1 MVLEN
6 KKLLTFVYRFMTN
19 SFLKIIAF
27 VTTGFFVACVSK
39 EKPDE
44 FVELKSDTAVLKAV
58 EKTSESAENVFNS
71 LPDRSEI
78 LRLVAEN
85 KLEYDTRVL
94 NQPELVKNYNTESY
108 IALNLGVYGSDLS
121 VANVF
126 DQTQESILFLK
137 CVNSLAGRLGVNGV
151 FDQTLFDRLDAQRS
165 NKDSLLQ
172 IITFAFKETDKI
184 LKANKRPATSS
195 LIIAGVWI
203 EGFYTSCQIVKNT
216 PSEGIVKAI
225 IKHKETLDNIIVL
238 LGQSNLNK
246 DAMFVLNDM
255 VTISGIMSDIISQG
269 SDLKYTYESIALAD
283 EAITRLRNKVVTA
296 S

>member
-1 MVLEN
+1 MVKAFFKISILAVA
-6 KKLLTFVYRFMTN
+6 TI
-19 SFLKIIAF
+19 FLSCDSA
-27 VTTGFFVACVSK
+27 

-44 FVELKSDTAVLKAV
+44 FIEVKSDSTVIRAV
-58 EKTSESAENVFNS
+58 EKTKQSAEHVFNS
-71 LPDRSEI
+71 LPDRGEI
-78 LRLVAEN
+78 LKLVAEN
-85 KLEYDTRVL
+85 KLEYDTEIL
-94 NQPELVKNYNTESY
+94 NQPDRVKNYNTESY

-137 CVNSLAGRLGVNGV
+137 CVNALAGRLGVNGA
-151 FDQTLFDRLDAQRS
+151 FDQSMFDRMDAQRD

-172 IITFAFKETDKI
+172 IITIAFRQTDEI
-184 LKANKRPATSS
+184 LKANNRPATSS

-203 EGFYTSCQIVKNT
+203 EGFYTSCQIAKKT

-255 VTISGIMSDIISQG
+255 VTISGIMSEIISQG
-269 SDLKYTYESIALAD
+269 SDLRYSYESIAPAD

>member
-1 MVLEN
+1 MFKSLIKISLVVV
-6 KKLLTFVYRFMTN
+6 TA
-19 SFLKIIAF
+19 FLFSCDSA
-27 VTTGFFVACVSK
+27 

-44 FVELKSDTAVLKAV
+44 FIELKNDSTVIRAV
-58 EKTSESAENVFNS
+58 EKTKQSAEHVFNS
-71 LPDRSEI
+71 LPDRGEI
-78 LRLVAEN
+78 LKLVAEN
-85 KLEYDTRVL
+85 KLEYDTEIL
-94 NQPELVKNYNTESY
+94 NQPDFVKNYNTELY

-137 CVNSLAGRLGVNGV
+137 CVNALAGRLGVNGA
-151 FDQTLFDRLDAQRS
+151 FDQSMFDRMDAQRD

-172 IITFAFKETDKI
+172 IITVAFRQTDEI
-184 LKANKRPATSS
+184 LKANNRPATSS

-203 EGFYTSCQIVKNT
+203 EGFYTSCQIAKKT

-246 DAMFVLNDM
+246 DAMFVLNDL
-255 VTISGIMSDIISQG
+255 VTISGIMSDIIAQR
-269 SDLKYTYESIALAD
+269 SDLKYVHETSAPAD
-283 EAITRLRNKVVTA
+283 EAVTRLRNKVVSA